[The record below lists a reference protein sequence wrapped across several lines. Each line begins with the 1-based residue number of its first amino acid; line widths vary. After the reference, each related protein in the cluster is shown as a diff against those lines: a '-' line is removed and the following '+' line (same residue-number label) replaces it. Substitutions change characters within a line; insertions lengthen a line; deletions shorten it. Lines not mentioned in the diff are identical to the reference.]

1 MDYYNPVYRLLR
13 TLRVIIIQF
22 TEFYKLFVKPDLRLE
37 KSLWRQGYQ
46 RVVGIDEVGRGA
58 LAGPVTVAGVL
69 LQPGLGKIP
78 PKLKEVRDSKKLTF
92 RQREALYPPLTR
104 AGCLSWAAASSS
116 ARVIDQVGIVKAIEQ
131 AIKQVV
137 RKLSPVDFLILDG
150 GLSISWPLE
159 QRSLVKAD
167 EKIFSVAAAS
177 IIAKVRRDRWM
188 VHYHSLYP
196 VYNFK
201 QHKGYGT
208 REHRQVLEA
217 LGFCQIH
224 RQTFKSSAP
233 NEVQPPKLG

>member
-1 MDYYNPVYRLLR
+1 M
-13 TLRVIIIQF
+13 
-22 TEFYKLFVKPDLRLE
+22 KPDLRLE
-37 KSLWRQGYQ
+37 KNLWRQGYQ
-46 RVVGIDEVGRGA
+46 RVVGVDEVGRGA

-78 PKLKEVRDSKKLTF
+78 PELKKVRDSKKLTF
-92 RQREALYPPLTR
+92 RQREALYSPLTR
-104 AGCLSWAAASSS
+104 ASCLSWAVASSS
-116 ARVIDQVGIVKAIEQ
+116 ARVIDQVGIVKAIER

-177 IIAKVRRDRWM
+177 VIAKVRRDRWM

-208 REHRQVLEA
+208 REHCQSLET
-217 LGFCQIH
+217 LGFCHIH
-224 RQTFKSSAP
+224 RQTFKSSW
-233 NEVQPPKLG
+233 QKK